1 MTATAEGP
9 RLLRSSAVVA
19 AGSLLSR
26 VTGLGRV
33 AAMAWAIGVESRL
46 ADSYNAANNLPNIV
60 YELAVGGVLSA
71 SLVPLFVERI
81 DLGDR
86 EGVSAVASVTIVV
99 LGIVAALGVLAAPAI
114 GAFISL
120 GVGGPGSEG
129 YAEAATR
136 LLRWFMPQVYFYGVL
151 TLITAMLNARRR
163 FTAAAFAPVM
173 NNLVVI
179 VMFLTLPAVAHG
191 DLLGSD
197 PLGVAH
203 DEWRVLL
210 WLGLGTTLGVA
221 ASAAVVAPSLAD
233 RALGLRFNLDWR
245 NPLIGRL
252 VRLSG
257 WTVGYVAAN
266 QLSFVATLL
275 VANRLTR
282 GSIAAFDTAY
292 LLFVVP
298 HGLLAASFMTAV
310 MPELARAV
318 QRGDRRGLRR
328 EWAQGLRLVALVMMP
343 ASAGLFVLATPVVQ
357 VLVRRAEDIELTA
370 GVLRAFAVGLAGFS
384 IYLYSL
390 RPFYAEGDLR
400 TPFRVN
406 VAENALQVV
415 LTIVIGLGLATA
427 PGLALAHSIAY
438 LVAAVGAFAV
448 AARRLGRVPVSW
460 VSPLVTMAFA
470 ALAMAVVVA
479 AVLQLADLA
488 GVTLPALAQLVVGVG
503 VGVPTYAAY
512 LYLFG
517 GGAEVQVV
525 TLRLRAALGR

>member
-1 MTATAEGP
+1 MTVVV
-9 RLLRSSAVVA
+9 LAVV
-19 AGSLLSR
+19 
-26 VTGLGRV
+26 
-33 AAMAWAIGVESRL
+33 
-46 ADSYNAANNLPNIV
+46 
-60 YELAVGGVLSA
+60 
-71 SLVPLFVERI
+71 
-81 DLGDR
+81 
-86 EGVSAVASVTIVV
+86 SV
-99 LGIVAALGVLAAPAI
+99 LGVLAAPLI
-114 GAFISL
+114 GWFISL
-120 GVGGPGSEG
+120 GVSGPGSEG
-129 YAEAATR
+129 YSDAAIR
-136 LLRWFMPQVYFYGVL
+136 LLRWFMPQVYFYGLL
-151 TLITAMLNARRR
+151 TLVTAMLNARRR

-179 VMFLTLPAVAHG
+179 VMFLTLPAVVHG
-191 DLLGSD
+191 DLLGPD

-203 DEWRVLL
+203 AEGRVLL

-233 RALGLRFNLDWR
+233 RRLGLRFNLDWR

-266 QLSFVATLL
+266 QVSFVATLL
-275 VANRLTR
+275 VANQLSR

-292 LLFVVP
+292 LLFIVP

-328 EWAQGLRLVALVMMP
+328 EWAQGLRLISLVMFP
-343 ASAGLFVLATPVVQ
+343 AAAGLFVLATPIVQ
-357 VLVRRAEDIELTA
+357 VLVRRTEDVALTA

-384 IYLYSL
+384 VYLYSL

-406 VAENALQVV
+406 VAQNVLQVA
-415 LTIVIGLGLATA
+415 LTVVIGLGLSTA

-438 LVAAVGAFAV
+438 LVAAVAAFAI

-488 GVTLPALAQLVVGVG
+488 GVELPALVQLVVGAV

-517 GGAEVQVV
+517 GGAEVQAV
-525 TLRLRAALGR
+525 TWRLRAALGR